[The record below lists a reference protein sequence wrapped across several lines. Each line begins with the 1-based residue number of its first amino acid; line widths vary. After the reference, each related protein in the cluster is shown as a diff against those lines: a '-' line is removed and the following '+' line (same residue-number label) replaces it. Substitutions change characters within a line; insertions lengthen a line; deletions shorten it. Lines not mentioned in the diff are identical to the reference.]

1 MTFRLDL
8 SVQFSRSVVSG
19 SLSCHGLQRYRWCG
33 NKELIWGVIFGILD
47 GIEKSKRTQG
57 IFADRS
63 NKMQWETG
71 DK

>member
-19 SLSCHGLQRYRWCG
+19 SLSCHGQCRYRWCG
-33 NKELIWGVIFGILD
+33 NKELIWGVISGILD
-47 GIEKSKRTQG
+47 GIEKSERTQG
-57 IFADRS
+57 IFEDRS
-63 NKMQWETG
+63 NKMKWEIG